1 MLRLRAWDMD
11 HFVIYSAVMD
21 DAIPPK
27 FEIKFLKCESTLECF
42 LKRCWVGKFR
52 IWLEPALLRS

>member
-42 LKRCWVGKFR
+42 LKRCWVGPRCCGVKSN
-52 IWLEPALLRS
+52 AGGV